1 MHQSLKLAV
10 RFATWRSTNICL
22 PNTLPSTSRW
32 ASFLNSKP
40 CSNEQK
46 LYSPRYSF
54 GRAIGLFSA
63 ILQTCI
69 SHFFS
74 SEHEKEKEKEKTT
87 LVCFQKQNRKYHS
100 IKWLQSEFLRE
111 LSCQLIGTNHPR
123 CYQFEFCTWLS
134 MFSSLQH
141 RGYLKSVPI
150 WGFLLIQSY
159 FGESGFALMNSESLI
174 QRELRCPLDSAWYIL
189 GE

>member
-1 MHQSLKLAV
+1 MHQPLKLAV
-10 RFATWRSTNICL
+10 WFATWRSTNICL

-74 SEHEKEKEKEKTT
+74 SEHEKKKTT
-87 LVCFQKQNRKYHS
+87 SMSFQKQNRKYHS
-100 IKWLQSEFLRE
+100 IKWLQSEFLRG

-123 CYQFEFCTWLS
+123 CYHFEFCTWLS
-134 MFSSLQH
+134 TFSSLQH
-141 RGYLKSVPI
+141 RGYLNSVPI

-159 FGESGFALMNSESLI
+159 FEQCSFAPMNSESLI
-174 QRELRCPLDSAWYIL
+174 QRELRCPLDSTWYIL